1 MSPKKL
7 VLLSQ
12 AVGVLLLAALAP
24 VSPASAQ
31 NYRQEDFP
39 KPPSTAADCNAG
51 RHWELVP
58 RARCVCDGDLGHIP
72 VSNDQPAAC
81 NQPRPTISVYRNPTS
96 AVTGSGFTVSW
107 TATDSWSVNFI
118 CTGVSPSSGIAGQAP
133 QNGGT
138 SASWNGTGA
147 RTPMTGGFSGTY
159 GAVGSTSCIWTAT
172 GLGGTASTGDSFT
185 VYCPPPPP
193 DTADTVYSQNPVTC
207 DVTSTTIPA
216 SPGSTPTGG
225 TSTSTVPV
233 TPAPVPTSSTV
244 TQTCA
249 DYGGYGSGYITTV
262 NGSVTAA
269 GGTCSVNTPCPAGQT
284 GGPIVTT
291 LDVASGTTSQSGSC
305 QTTTTTPTTP
315 TQPTPNPAPSCLS
328 MGMQG
333 TYPDCGLCNNGGTDY
348 PVCTPNFNSTT
359 EEQDLPCTPPL
370 VGTAGKQQ
378 RQCVTYNNGAKV
390 CDPWLTT
397 ASPAD
402 CRNKPID
409 PLVTLYPVMFDGC
422 TYPQFTGGAY
432 PTIQVFGSQLSL
444 YLNQVTDT
452 GSYMLAYTDNAN
464 ITRAGMTA
472 LFNPAPAPG
481 GGTIYNGNIYKDCSG
496 G

>member
-12 AVGVLLLAALAP
+12 AVGVLLLASLTP
-24 VSPASAQ
+24 VSAQ

-39 KPPSTAADCNAG
+39 KPPSTAADCLPG

-81 NQPRPTISVYRNPTS
+81 HQPRPTISVYRNPTS

-107 TATDSWSVNFI
+107 TATDSWSVNYI

-147 RTPMTGGFSGTY
+147 RTPMMGGFSGTY
-159 GAVGSTSCIWTAT
+159 GAVGTTSCIWTAT

-225 TSTSTVPV
+225 TSTSTVPI

-269 GGTCSVNTPCPAGQT
+269 GGNCSVNTPCPAGQT

-305 QTTTTTPTTP
+305 QTPTTPTTP
-315 TQPTPNPAPSCLS
+315 TPTQPIPNPAPSCLS

-397 ASPAD
+397 VASTNCSMP
-402 CRNKPID
+402 PPD
-409 PLVTLYPVMFDGC
+409 PPVSLALVTMSCAYAWS
-422 TYPQFTGGAY
+422 PQIITNFISVPA
-432 PTIQVFGSQLSL
+432 SQISL
-444 YLNQVTDT
+444 YTGIVKQVQIPGNAWSATEYSTYATNDT
-452 GSYMLAYTDNAN
+452 SSIEQA
-464 ITRAGMTA
+464 RQ
-472 LFNPAPAPG
+472 
-481 GGTIYNGNIYKDCSG
+481 TIYNFIGAMPSNVGCDG